1 MASADTAIRQTA
13 SGSVLGLMLICSLLW
28 ATAFPLMKLIGADLS
43 PLALNA
49 LRGTMGCVLLG
60 LFLLAKRQSVLP
72 KGREWLDWMVLGI
85 FQGLIPN
92 VLTAYALLTITTG
105 LSSMIQASTPLIVAL
120 VAHFLFADER
130 LTPLRA
136 VGVLTGFAGI
146 ALLIGPAAFGVGAA
160 DFNGTIAMAITAASY
175 AIGNLYIRGIPD
187 ANPTRLAFGQ
197 QTFSGLPS
205 LAFLLAWSGT
215 AAFAGVQQHLWEV
228 LALGFVSTAIPIL
241 LYMHILK
248 RAGPTLGSMN
258 GYLVPVWTIL
268 IGVTLLHETVLP
280 REILGGVVIFAG
292 ITIVSV
298 ARRRALRAAT
308 G

>member
-1 MASADTAIRQTA
+1 MANADRTA
-13 SGSVLGLMLICSLLW
+13 SQAGGSVIGLMLVCSLLW
-28 ATAFPLMKLIGADLS
+28 ATAFPLMKLIGPDLS

-49 LRGTMGCVLLG
+49 LRGTMGCLLLG
-60 LFLLAKRQSVLP
+60 VFLLVRRQSLLP
-72 KGREWLDWMVLGI
+72 RGREWLDWAMLGL

-120 VAHFLFADER
+120 VANFMFADER

-136 VGVLTGFAGI
+136 AGVLTGFAGM
-146 ALLIGPAAFGVGAA
+146 ALLIGPAALGQGSA
-160 DFNGTIAMAITAASY
+160 DFGGTLAMAATAASY
-175 AIGNLYIRGIPD
+175 AVGNLYIRGIPD

-205 LAFLLAWSGT
+205 LAFLLLWSGT
-215 AAFAGVQQHLWEV
+215 SAFAGVQAHLWEV

-241 LYMHILK
+241 IYMHILK

-268 IGVTLLHETVLP
+268 IGVTLLRETVLP
-280 REILGGVVIFAG
+280 REILGGVVVFAG
-292 ITIVSV
+292 IAIVSW
-298 ARRRALRAAT
+298 AKRRQR

>member
-1 MASADTAIRQTA
+1 VARTDTAIKQTA
-13 SGSVLGLMLICSLLW
+13 SSSVLGLMLICSLLW

-49 LRGTMGCVLLG
+49 LRGTMGCILLG

-120 VAHFLFADER
+120 IAHFLFTDER

-136 VGVLTGFAGI
+136 VGVLTGFAGM

-160 DFNGTIAMAITAASY
+160 DFHGTLAMAITAVSY
-175 AIGNLYIRGIPD
+175 AIGNLYIRGIPN

-205 LAFLLAWSGT
+205 LAFLLVWGGT
-215 AAFAGVQQHLWEV
+215 SAFAGVQAHLWEV

-268 IGVTLLHETVLP
+268 IGITLLDETVLP

-298 ARRRALRAAT
+298 ARRRAMQAA
-308 G
+308 GH

>member
-1 MASADTAIRQTA
+1 MTA
-13 SGSVLGLMLICSLLW
+13 SDRMTSQARGSVIGLMLVCSLLW
-28 ATAFPLMKLIGADLS
+28 ATAFPLMKLIGPDLS

-49 LRGTMGCVLLG
+49 LRGTMGCLLLG
-60 LFLLAKRQSVLP
+60 VFLLVRRQSLLP
-72 KGREWLDWMVLGI
+72 RGREWLDWAMLGL

-120 VAHFLFADER
+120 VANFMFADER

-136 VGVLTGFAGI
+136 AGVLTGFAGM
-146 ALLIGPAAFGVGAA
+146 ALLIGPAALGQSSA
-160 DFNGTIAMAITAASY
+160 DFGGTLAMAATAASY
-175 AIGNLYIRGIPD
+175 AVGNLYIRGIPD

-205 LAFLLAWSGT
+205 LAFLLLWSGT
-215 AAFAGVQQHLWEV
+215 GAFAGAGEHLWEV

-241 LYMHILK
+241 IYMHILK

-268 IGVTLLHETVLP
+268 IGVTLLDETVLP
-280 REILGGVVIFAG
+280 REILGGIVVFAG
-292 ITIVSV
+292 IAIVSA
-298 ARRRALRAAT
+298 ARRRQRAA
-308 G
+308 